1 MIVGLTGSFGTGKT
15 TVAKIFK
22 RKGAKV
28 IDADKI
34 AHQFVSPSQR
44 KELSKVV
51 FKKKKYLELLC
62 KILHPLIIQKIKKE
76 IKRLNPKKNIILID
90 APLLIESGL
99 HKIVD
104 VLIVVKAKRK
114 TQISR
119 ITKRMGL
126 SRKEILRRIRFQM
139 PLREKIK
146 MADFV
151 IDNDGLISF
160 TKKQVDEIWNKLR
173 EINHIN

>member
-1 MIVGLTGSFGTGKT
+1 MIIGLTGSFGTGKT

-34 AHQFVSPSQR
+34 VHQFISPSKR
-44 KELSKVV
+44 KELAKIV

-62 KILHPLIIQKIKKE
+62 KVLHPLVIKKIKKE
-76 IKRLNPKKNIILID
+76 IKRLNPKRNIIVID
-90 APLLIESGL
+90 APLLIETGL
-99 HKIVD
+99 HRIVD
-104 VLIVVKAKRK
+104 YLLVVKAKRK
-114 TQISR
+114 TQIER

-126 SRKEILRRIRFQM
+126 SKKDILRRIRFQM
-139 PLREKIK
+139 PLKRKIA

-151 IDNDGLISF
+151 IDNDGSLQDTKRQIDSIWEKLF
-160 TKKQVDEIWNKLR
+160 KKQLR
-173 EINHIN
+173 R